1 MPLVPRPG
9 IEKAPLYIPGSH
21 HVEGITEPAILSAN
35 ENPLGPGAAAIDAYH
50 RAAEELFRYPEGGAV
65 DLRAAIGRRFGL
77 NAEQITCGAGSDEII
92 TMLTRIFAGP
102 SDEVLYSE
110 HGFLMY
116 PINALQV
123 GATPV
128 KAPESNLATDVDALL
143 AAVTD
148 KTKIV
153 FVANPNNPTGSY
165 TPSAELKRLAENL
178 PDNVLLVID
187 AAYAEYVGKND
198 YNAGVELVDKYDNVV
213 MTRTF
218 SKMFGLAALRLG
230 WVYAPPKI
238 TELLNRTRGPFNVGI
253 PAQAAGAAAIADMG
267 HSDKSRA
274 HNDQWL
280 AFLKTEL
287 EKQGIT
293 VPPSVGNFL
302 IAGFGDKD
310 TADRAY
316 QHMHEN
322 GVIARQMGGYGLGDY
337 IRITIGL
344 EKEVRLCVDVLKEF
358 KG

>member
-21 HVEGITEPAILSAN
+21 HVEGVAEPAILSAN
-35 ENPLGPGAAAIDAYH
+35 ENPLGPGQAAIDAYH
-50 RAAEELFRYPEGGAV
+50 GAADALFRYPEGGAV
-65 DLRAAIGRRFGL
+65 DLRAAIGKRFGL
-77 NAEQITCGAGSDEII
+77 NPDQITCGAGSDEII

-102 SDEVLYSE
+102 GDEVLYSE

-128 KAPESNLATDVDALL
+128 KAPESNLTTDVDALL

-165 TPSAELKRLAENL
+165 IPSAELKRLVEGL

-187 AAYAEYVGKND
+187 AAYSEYVCKND
-198 YNAGVELVDKYDNVV
+198 YNDGVELVDKYQNVV

-218 SKMFGLAALRLG
+218 SKIFGLAALRLG

-238 TELLNRTRGPFNVGI
+238 TELLNRTRGPFNVGV
-253 PAQAAGAAAIADMG
+253 PAQIAGAAAIADLS
-267 HSDKSRA
+267 HTDKSIS
-274 HNDQWL
+274 HNDKWL
-280 AFLKTEL
+280 SFMTTEFENL
-287 EKQGIT
+287 GIQ

-316 QHMHEN
+316 NHLRSN
-322 GVIARQMGGYGLGDY
+322 GVIARQMGGYGLADY
-337 IRITIGL
+337 VRITVGL
-344 EKEVRLCVDVLKEF
+344 EKEVRLCVDIMKEF